1 MSSITV
7 YTAKKIVTM
16 NPSAP
21 VATAVAVRD
30 GMILG
35 VGSLEDLQPW
45 IESGPHE
52 IVRDFED
59 KVLLPGLIDPHLHPF
74 LAATAL
80 YAEIIAAFEWKLP
93 WGTFKPIRGKD
104 AYLAELRRIEKEKSG
119 DEPLITWGYHQFWH
133 GQVTRTDLD
142 AISTSRPLVVWHRS
156 THEMICSTAALEHW
170 NMTESAAQG
179 NEQID
184 YAKGH
189 YWEAG
194 FVQASAAIAPFL
206 FGQQRYLAGT
216 ERVRD
221 MVHFGGITTV
231 AELSF
236 GISDPDL
243 EWFAPSRILDRDDV
257 PFRTLFVTDLQ
268 TPARTMGVE
277 TAFAWTQALP
287 QRNTKRLRFIK
298 HVKLFADGAFFSQNM
313 MLGGACYI
321 DGHHGAWMTPP
332 PIFHELAAKYWD
344 AGYQLHVHTN
354 GDEGLQ
360 FVLDTL
366 QQLLDRKPR
375 FDHRFTIEHFGY
387 ATPDQIRRIDRL
399 GAIVSAN
406 PYYIYELGDV
416 YSKMGMGAD
425 RASQMCRAGSV
436 ARAGIPLALHSD
448 CPMAPARPLLLA
460 QVAATRLTAEGTQL
474 RKEERLSIDEALKA
488 ITLDAA
494 FTLGVEN
501 EIGSIVSGKKADFT
515 VLEADPYVAGAE
527 GLAGIPIWGTVFE
540 GTAYPVSHR

>member
-21 VATAVAVRD
+21 EATAVAVRD

-45 IESGPHE
+45 IDSGPHE
-52 IVRDFED
+52 IVRDFD
-59 KVLLPGLIDPHLHPF
+59 GKVLLPGLIDPHLHPF
-74 LAATAL
+74 LGATAL

-93 WGTFKPIRGKD
+93 FGTFKPVRGKD
-104 AYLAELRRIEKEKSG
+104 AYIAELTRIEKEKG
-119 DEPLITWGYHQFWH
+119 GADPLITWGYHPFWH
-133 GQVTRTDLD
+133 GEVTRADLD
-142 AISTSRPLVVWHRS
+142 AISAMRPLIVWHRS
-156 THEMICSTAALEHW
+156 IHEMICNTAALKHW
-170 NMTESAAQG
+170 NLTEEAAKG
-179 NEQID
+179 NPQID

-194 FVQASAAIAPFL
+194 FVQASAAVAPFL
-206 FGQQRYLAGT
+206 FGRERYLAGT

-221 MVHFGGITTV
+221 IVHFGGITTV

-236 GISDPDL
+236 GISDPNL
-243 EWFAPSRILDRDDV
+243 EWLGPSTVLDRDDV

-268 TPARTMGVE
+268 TPARAMGIE
-277 TAFAWTQALP
+277 PAFAWMQALP

-298 HVKLFADGAFFSQNM
+298 HVKLFADGAFYSQNM
-313 MLGGACYI
+313 QLGGACYI
-321 DGHHGAWMTPP
+321 DGHHGEWMTPP
-332 PIFHELAAKYWD
+332 PLFGELAAKYWD

-354 GDEGLQ
+354 GDEALA
-360 FVLDTL
+360 FVLDVL

-387 ATPDQIRRIDRL
+387 ATPDQVRRIARL

-406 PYYIYELGDV
+406 PYYMYELGDV
-416 YSKMGMGAD
+416 YSKVGMGAD
-425 RASQMCRAGSV
+425 RASQMCRIGSV
-436 ARAGIPLALHSD
+436 LRAGIPLSLHSD

-460 QVAATRLTAEGTQL
+460 QLAATRLTAEGTQL
-474 RKEERLSIDEALKA
+474 SKEERLTIDEALKA

-501 EIGSIVSGKKADFT
+501 ELGSIVSGKKADFT
-515 VLEADPYVAGAE
+515 VLEADPYAVGAAA
-527 GLAGIPIWGTVFE
+527 LAEIPIWGTVFE
-540 GTAYPVSHR
+540 GTPFPVTRR